1 MKIVGYILFG
11 IGIAIIFAAIFLA
24 FSFYSELTDKA
35 SSISS
40 LPQSQDLTYLIN
52 QLLDKVNLYLGLG
65 VYLTVKAILLFII
78 VEAGFKI
85 SQIGITTLKE
95 KK

>member
-1 MKIVGYILFG
+1 MKTIGYILFG
-11 IGIAIIFAAIFLA
+11 IGVAIIFVAIFLA

-35 SSISS
+35 SSMSS
-40 LPQSQDLTYLIN
+40 LPQTQDLTYLIN

-65 VYLTVKAILLFII
+65 VYLTVKAILLFVI
-78 VEAGFKI
+78 VEAGFKL
-85 SQIGITTLKE
+85 SQIGITSIKE

>member
-65 VYLTVKAILLFII
+65 VYLTVKAILLFVI

>member
-24 FSFYSELTDKA
+24 FLFYSELTDKA

-40 LPQSQDLTYLIN
+40 LPQSQDLTYLVN

-65 VYLTVKAILLFII
+65 VYLTVKAILLFVI